1 MKVILLK
8 DVQDLGK
15 KYDVKDVSDGY
26 ARNFLFPKKLAML
39 ATKGELK
46 KLEEKREKERIEAEK
61 DLAKNQEIIG
71 RLEGLELEVEAKVGK
86 EGGLYASISETQITK
101 ALKTKGFNLK
111 NSQIKIS
118 TGEPIKELG
127 EREIIIEFAHG
138 LEAKVK
144 IIVVEEK

>member
-26 ARNFLFPKKLAML
+26 ARNFLFSKKLAML

-46 KLEEKREKERIEAEK
+46 KLEEKKEKERIEAEK

-71 RLEGLELEVEAKVGK
+71 ELEKLEAEVAAKVGK
-86 EGGLYASISETQITK
+86 EGSLYAAVSEAQIAK
-101 ALKTKGFNLK
+101 AIQAKGFSIK
-111 NSQIKIS
+111 RSQIKIS
-118 TGEPIKELG
+118 EPIKELG
-127 EREIIIEFAHG
+127 EKEVIIEFAHG
-138 LEAKVK
+138 LEAKIK
-144 IIVVEEK
+144 IIVIEEKS

>member
-1 MKVILLK
+1 LLK

-86 EGGLYASISETQITK
+86 EGGLYAAISETQITK